1 MEKLLK
7 AIIMCVPF
15 STVCEGIVR
24 QHRTIPSLQLKRCS
38 DGCAAGNHT
47 FKRQNLLFAAGN
59 IITTITE
66 KKISFYERRR
76 VLIAT
81 LYERHNDIVGNRAFE
96 FDASF
101 HTIRNDIRVLELK
114 YPIYTRM
121 GAGGG
126 VFILDSSRLQQ
137 RWLTV
142 HQRELLMDV
151 CSVLDDER
159 ALLMKSI
166 IGGLPP

>member
-1 MEKLLK
+1 M
-7 AIIMCVPF
+7 
-15 STVCEGIVR
+15 
-24 QHRTIPSLQLKRCS
+24 
-38 DGCAAGNHT
+38 
-47 FKRQNLLFAAGN
+47 
-59 IITTITE
+59 
-66 KKISFYERRR
+66 
-76 VLIAT
+76 IAT

-96 FDASF
+96 FDPSF

-114 YPIYTRM
+114 YSIYTRM

>member
-1 MEKLLK
+1 M
-7 AIIMCVPF
+7 
-15 STVCEGIVR
+15 
-24 QHRTIPSLQLKRCS
+24 
-38 DGCAAGNHT
+38 
-47 FKRQNLLFAAGN
+47 
-59 IITTITE
+59 
-66 KKISFYERRR
+66 
-76 VLIAT
+76 IAT

-101 HTIRNDIRVLELK
+101 HTIRNDIRVRELK

-166 IGGLPP
+166 IGGLTP

>member
-1 MEKLLK
+1 M
-7 AIIMCVPF
+7 
-15 STVCEGIVR
+15 
-24 QHRTIPSLQLKRCS
+24 
-38 DGCAAGNHT
+38 
-47 FKRQNLLFAAGN
+47 
-59 IITTITE
+59 
-66 KKISFYERRR
+66 
-76 VLIAT
+76 IAT

-114 YPIYTRM
+114 YPIYTRI

-142 HQRELLMDV
+142 EQRELLMDV
-151 CSVLDDER
+151 CSALDDER

>member
-1 MEKLLK
+1 M
-7 AIIMCVPF
+7 
-15 STVCEGIVR
+15 
-24 QHRTIPSLQLKRCS
+24 
-38 DGCAAGNHT
+38 
-47 FKRQNLLFAAGN
+47 
-59 IITTITE
+59 
-66 KKISFYERRR
+66 
-76 VLIAT
+76 IAT
-81 LYERHNDIVGNRAFE
+81 LYERHNDIVGNRDFE

-114 YPIYTRM
+114 YPIYTRI

-151 CSVLDDER
+151 CSALDDER

>member
-1 MEKLLK
+1 M
-7 AIIMCVPF
+7 
-15 STVCEGIVR
+15 
-24 QHRTIPSLQLKRCS
+24 
-38 DGCAAGNHT
+38 
-47 FKRQNLLFAAGN
+47 
-59 IITTITE
+59 
-66 KKISFYERRR
+66 
-76 VLIAT
+76 IAT

-114 YPIYTRM
+114 YPIYTRI

-142 HQRELLMDV
+142 HQREQLMDV
-151 CSVLDDER
+151 CSALDDER

>member
-1 MEKLLK
+1 M
-7 AIIMCVPF
+7 
-15 STVCEGIVR
+15 
-24 QHRTIPSLQLKRCS
+24 
-38 DGCAAGNHT
+38 
-47 FKRQNLLFAAGN
+47 
-59 IITTITE
+59 
-66 KKISFYERRR
+66 
-76 VLIAT
+76 IAT

-114 YPIYTRM
+114 YSIYTRM

-142 HQRELLMDV
+142 HQRELLMGV

>member
-1 MEKLLK
+1 M
-7 AIIMCVPF
+7 
-15 STVCEGIVR
+15 
-24 QHRTIPSLQLKRCS
+24 
-38 DGCAAGNHT
+38 
-47 FKRQNLLFAAGN
+47 
-59 IITTITE
+59 
-66 KKISFYERRR
+66 
-76 VLIAT
+76 IAT

-101 HTIRNDIRVLELK
+101 HNIRNDIRVLELK
-114 YPIYTRM
+114 YPIYTRI

-151 CSVLDDER
+151 CSALDDER

>member
-1 MEKLLK
+1 M
-7 AIIMCVPF
+7 
-15 STVCEGIVR
+15 
-24 QHRTIPSLQLKRCS
+24 
-38 DGCAAGNHT
+38 
-47 FKRQNLLFAAGN
+47 
-59 IITTITE
+59 
-66 KKISFYERRR
+66 
-76 VLIAT
+76 IAT

-114 YPIYTRM
+114 YSIYTRM

-126 VFILDSSRLQQ
+126 VFIMDSSRLQQ

>member
-1 MEKLLK
+1 M
-7 AIIMCVPF
+7 
-15 STVCEGIVR
+15 
-24 QHRTIPSLQLKRCS
+24 
-38 DGCAAGNHT
+38 
-47 FKRQNLLFAAGN
+47 
-59 IITTITE
+59 
-66 KKISFYERRR
+66 
-76 VLIAT
+76 IAT
-81 LYERHNDIVGNRAFE
+81 LYERHNDIVGNRAFD

-114 YPIYTRM
+114 YSIYTRM

-166 IGGLPP
+166 IGGLAP

>member
-1 MEKLLK
+1 MI
-7 AIIMCVPF
+7 AI
-15 STVCEGIVR
+15 
-24 QHRTIPSLQLKRCS
+24 
-38 DGCAAGNHT
+38 
-47 FKRQNLLFAAGN
+47 
-59 IITTITE
+59 
-66 KKISFYERRR
+66 
-76 VLIAT
+76 

-101 HTIRNDIRVLELK
+101 NTIRNDIRVLELK
-114 YPIYTRM
+114 YPIYTRI

-142 HQRELLMDV
+142 EQRELLMDV
-151 CSVLDDER
+151 CSALDDER

>member
-1 MEKLLK
+1 M
-7 AIIMCVPF
+7 
-15 STVCEGIVR
+15 
-24 QHRTIPSLQLKRCS
+24 
-38 DGCAAGNHT
+38 
-47 FKRQNLLFAAGN
+47 
-59 IITTITE
+59 
-66 KKISFYERRR
+66 
-76 VLIAT
+76 IAT

-114 YPIYTRM
+114 YSIYTRM

-166 IGGLPP
+166 IGGLAPWIVNGV

>member
-1 MEKLLK
+1 MI
-7 AIIMCVPF
+7 AI
-15 STVCEGIVR
+15 
-24 QHRTIPSLQLKRCS
+24 
-38 DGCAAGNHT
+38 
-47 FKRQNLLFAAGN
+47 
-59 IITTITE
+59 
-66 KKISFYERRR
+66 
-76 VLIAT
+76 

-101 HTIRNDIRVLELK
+101 NTIRNDIRVLELK

-121 GAGGG
+121 GVGGG

-142 HQRELLMDV
+142 EQRELLMDV

>member
-1 MEKLLK
+1 MIE
-7 AIIMCVPF
+7 
-15 STVCEGIVR
+15 
-24 QHRTIPSLQLKRCS
+24 
-38 DGCAAGNHT
+38 
-47 FKRQNLLFAAGN
+47 
-59 IITTITE
+59 
-66 KKISFYERRR
+66 
-76 VLIAT
+76 T

-114 YPIYTRM
+114 YSIYTRM

-142 HQRELLMDV
+142 RQRELLISV
-151 CSVLDDER
+151 CDMLDDKK

-166 IGGLPP
+166 RNFK

>member
-1 MEKLLK
+1 MER
-7 AIIMCVPF
+7 I
-15 STVCEGIVR
+15 
-24 QHRTIPSLQLKRCS
+24 SL
-38 DGCAAGNHT
+38 
-47 FKRQNLLFAAGN
+47 
-59 IITTITE
+59 
-66 KKISFYERRR
+66 YERRR
-76 VLIAT
+76 QLIAV
-81 LYERHNDIVGNRAFE
+81 LYERQNDTVGNLAFE
-96 FDASF
+96 FSVSS

-114 YPIYTRM
+114 YPTYTRI

-142 HQRELLMDV
+142 EQRELLMDV

>member
-1 MEKLLK
+1 
-7 AIIMCVPF
+7 
-15 STVCEGIVR
+15 
-24 QHRTIPSLQLKRCS
+24 
-38 DGCAAGNHT
+38 
-47 FKRQNLLFAAGN
+47 
-59 IITTITE
+59 
-66 KKISFYERRR
+66 
-76 VLIAT
+76 LIAT

-114 YPIYTRM
+114 YPIYARI

-151 CSVLDDER
+151 CSALDDER

>member
-1 MEKLLK
+1 M
-7 AIIMCVPF
+7 
-15 STVCEGIVR
+15 
-24 QHRTIPSLQLKRCS
+24 
-38 DGCAAGNHT
+38 
-47 FKRQNLLFAAGN
+47 
-59 IITTITE
+59 
-66 KKISFYERRR
+66 
-76 VLIAT
+76 IAT

-114 YPIYTRM
+114 YSIYTRM

-142 HQRELLMDV
+142 RQRELLISV
-151 CSVLDDER
+151 CNMLDDKK

-166 IGGLPP
+166 IGGLSP

>member
-1 MEKLLK
+1 M
-7 AIIMCVPF
+7 
-15 STVCEGIVR
+15 
-24 QHRTIPSLQLKRCS
+24 
-38 DGCAAGNHT
+38 
-47 FKRQNLLFAAGN
+47 
-59 IITTITE
+59 
-66 KKISFYERRR
+66 
-76 VLIAT
+76 IAT

-114 YPIYTRM
+114 YSIYTRM

-142 HQRELLMDV
+142 RQRELLIDM
-151 CSVLDDER
+151 CSVLDDEQ
-159 ALLMKSI
+159 ALFMKSI
-166 IGGLPP
+166 IGGLEP

>member
-1 MEKLLK
+1 M
-7 AIIMCVPF
+7 
-15 STVCEGIVR
+15 
-24 QHRTIPSLQLKRCS
+24 
-38 DGCAAGNHT
+38 
-47 FKRQNLLFAAGN
+47 
-59 IITTITE
+59 
-66 KKISFYERRR
+66 
-76 VLIAT
+76 IAT

-121 GAGGG
+121 GTGGG

-142 HQRELLMDV
+142 EQRELLMGV